1 MNVMTKLKKLK
12 KLSLRSKL
20 ETIARAYG
28 AGIDKI
34 NVVNSVKNW
43 SNGDVFGKANVAN
56 FDNSDNFVNS
66 VKNWSNSDVFGKANV
81 ANFINSD
88 NS

>member
-1 MNVMTKLKKLK
+1 MNMMTKLK

-28 AGIDKI
+28 AGIGNI
-34 NVVNSVKNW
+34 NVANFVNSVKNW

-56 FDNSDNFVNS
+56 FDNFVNS
-66 VKNWSNSDVFGKANV
+66 
-81 ANFINSD
+81 
-88 NS
+88 